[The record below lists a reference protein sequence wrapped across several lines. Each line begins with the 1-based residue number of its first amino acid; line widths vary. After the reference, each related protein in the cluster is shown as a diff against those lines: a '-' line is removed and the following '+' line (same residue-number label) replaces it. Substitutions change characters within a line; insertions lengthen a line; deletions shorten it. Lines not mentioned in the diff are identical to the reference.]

1 MPGTVLVSLSV
12 VLGQGL
18 VPGTVPGT
26 VPVGFVLDKLVVSP
40 GASTEAAALTP
51 ATD

>member
-18 VPGTVPGT
+18 VPGTG
-26 VPVGFVLDKLVVSP
+26 PVGFVLDKLVVSP

>member
-12 VLGQGL
+12 VFGQGL
-18 VPGTVPGT
+18 VPGTVP
-26 VPVGFVLDKLVVSP
+26 VDFVLDKLVVSP